1 MMLSVGQISL
11 YSGASPRQP
20 QYVVVLPGKDFYKKI
35 TKLLQNVTD
44 FRRTD
49 MKYQKILYA
58 SALLLLLAGCGKKN
72 NNELPTMELVGVNGV
87 PSDAGMLP
95 PEEEIPEEPEVVYEP
110 VRIHLMAI
118 GDNLLHMGMVNSGL
132 QGDGSYNFDFEFAP
146 LADYLALSDI
156 AIINQETPLAGN
168 DRGFSGYP
176 SFNSPTEV
184 ADAEAK
190 AGFNVILGAT
200 NHAFDQGTAGLIS
213 YADYVTSNHPDVLMC
228 GIHGTWVDPN
238 APADTSVTSEENSS
252 EENTTDEN
260 TSEETPAENAS
271 VSNVSTGNS
280 NSNTAPGNNRIHL
293 LEINGYTFAILN
305 YTYGTNLESYP
316 SSLEGHLDMLCAYDE
331 SSRIIDFNTLNP
343 YVVPDIQQ
351 ADEIADI
358 VIVCPHWGV
367 EYQNTENDTQRRFA
381 EAMIDAGA
389 DVIIGTHPHVVQPV
403 KWITTEAGNEGLV
416 YYSLGNYVSTQKQKR
431 SMLELMAWVTF
442 LNDEEGNLHILR
454 EECGGLPIIC
464 QYTYGPMRFANI
476 YTVDEYTDELGASH
490 GIASWGE
497 GRLYANEMNTWSDEL
512 LQGWRITR
520 AQILGEEPFGS
531 DTSGSDQNT
540 EDDTS
545 ENSANDAAPED
556 TTSEDSA
563 PAN

>member
-1 MMLSVGQISL
+1 MLWF
-11 YSGASPRQP
+11 
-20 QYVVVLPGKDFYKKI
+20 LPLKNFYGMI
-35 TKLLQNVTD
+35 TKLLRIVTV

-49 MKYQKILYA
+49 MKCKKILFA
-58 SALLLLLAGCGKKN
+58 SALILILAGCGKEN
-72 NNELPTMELVGVNGV
+72 SVDELPTMELVGVSGV
-87 PSDAGMLP
+87 SDNSVSTAVSEEP
-95 PEEEIPEEPEVVYEP
+95 PEPEVVYEP

-132 QGDGSYNFDFEFAP
+132 QADGSYNFDFEFAP

-168 DRGFSGYP
+168 ERGFSGYP

-184 ADAEAK
+184 ADAEVR

-200 NHAFDQGTAGLIS
+200 NHAYDQGINGLIS
-213 YADYVTSNHPDVLMC
+213 YADYVTNNHPETLMC

-238 APADTSVTSEENSS
+238 AAK
-252 EENTTDEN
+252 DE
-260 TSEETPAENAS
+260 S
-271 VSNVSTGNS
+271 VSSDDAQTGS
-280 NSNTAPGNNRIHL
+280 APAGDLNTAPGNNRIHL
-293 LEINGYTFAILN
+293 LEIDGYTFAILN

-316 SSLEGHLDMLCAYDE
+316 SNLEGHLDMLCSYDE
-331 SSRIIDFNTLNP
+331 SSRIIDFNTINP

-351 ADEIADI
+351 ADELADI

-403 KWITTEAGNEGLV
+403 KWITTEAGNEGLCF
-416 YYSLGNYVSTQKQKR
+416 YSLGNYVSTQKQKR

-442 LNDEEGNLHILR
+442 LNDEDGNLHVLR

-464 QYTYGPMRFANI
+464 QYTYGPMRFSNI

-497 GRLYANEMNTWSDEL
+497 GRLYADEMNAWSDEL

-531 DTSGSDQNT
+531 DAAGSDAAGSDAAGSGQDT
-540 EDDTS
+540 ADDT
-545 ENSANDAAPED
+545 ANDTASET
-556 TTSEDSA
+556 TTSEDPA